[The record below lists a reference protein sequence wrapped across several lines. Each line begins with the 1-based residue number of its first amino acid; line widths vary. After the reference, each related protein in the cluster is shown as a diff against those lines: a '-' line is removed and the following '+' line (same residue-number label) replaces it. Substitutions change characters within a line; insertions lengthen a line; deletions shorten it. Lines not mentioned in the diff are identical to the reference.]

1 MTSNKDNLL
10 NTIKFVKTVAIFIA
24 ILVMMCYLPE
34 SPRNTILGLGFGL
47 WLSDLIWNNLK

>member
-1 MTSNKDNLL
+1 MTNNKDTLL
-10 NTIKFVKTVAIFIA
+10 GIKLVKTVTIFIA

-34 SPRNTILGLGFGL
+34 VPRNTILGLGFGL